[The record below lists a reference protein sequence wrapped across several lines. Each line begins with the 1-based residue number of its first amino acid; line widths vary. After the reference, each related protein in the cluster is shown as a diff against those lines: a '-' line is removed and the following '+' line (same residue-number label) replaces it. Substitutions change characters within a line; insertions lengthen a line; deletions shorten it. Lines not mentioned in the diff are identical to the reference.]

1 MDSTSIIKS
10 VETVTA
16 KWTRQRKQ
24 EERGRAQS
32 RRDALMRP
40 CRVSIKDVAWRI
52 MPEAYAKASS
62 PIGVGHC
69 LFVEAVDGPQG
80 SNL

>member
-16 KWTRQRKQ
+16 KWTKQRKQ

-32 RRDALMRP
+32 RRDALIQSISSFDQG
-40 CRVSIKDVAWRI
+40 CRLADNA
-52 MPEAYAKASS
+52 
-62 PIGVGHC
+62 
-69 LFVEAVDGPQG
+69 G
-80 SNL
+80 SLLESQ